1 MSVSRKYGA
10 NGKTFHVPW
19 SEGTDSTDRK
29 NWNYWTDILQVR
41 ELVFTEKLDGSNSC
55 LNEHGVFA
63 RSHAAPSTKPW
74 DAHLRQKHSTMVHD
88 LKRDSIE
95 IFGEN
100 LLPIHSILY
109 PMIDEHFYV
118 FAVRHLDKWLSWEEV
133 EWWAS
138 VFDFKT
144 VPIISKRS
152 VSDFTEKSLKEYV
165 QQEASKPNDF
175 GSYDIVDDKPCTMEG
190 VVFRNADGYHVD
202 AFVQNV
208 FKIVRRNHV
217 RTSERWEYTW
227 KRAWLKCEVEAYG
240 NANGIILCD
249 ASSYWQTIQLMKHKN

>member
-1 MSVSRKYGA
+1 
-10 NGKTFHVPW
+10 
-19 SEGTDSTDRK
+19 
-29 NWNYWTDILQVR
+29 
-41 ELVFTEKLDGSNSC
+41 
-55 LNEHGVFA
+55 
-63 RSHAAPSTKPW
+63 
-74 DAHLRQKHSTMVHD
+74 
-88 LKRDSIE
+88 
-95 IFGEN
+95 
-100 LLPIHSILY
+100 
-109 PMIDEHFYV
+109 MIDEHFYV

-208 FKIVRRNHV
+208 FKIVRKSHV
-217 RTSERWEYTW
+217 KTDEHWERHWSRAYLRHEIEAFAAKNEIVLSDAASYREVIRTLGH
-227 KRAWLKCEVEAYG
+227 KR
-240 NANGIILCD
+240 
-249 ASSYWQTIQLMKHKN
+249 